1 MPRGVI
7 RRLDALRHVPQ
18 AVNSYAM
25 KPAGMIVVPLMIYSV
40 MITPFRMKTDMEFL
54 WDVNSEEVEF

>member
-1 MPRGVI
+1 
-7 RRLDALRHVPQ
+7 
-18 AVNSYAM
+18 M

-54 WDVNSEEVEF
+54 WDVNSEEVELKKMLNVSISKLRATFQAI